1 MAETLVPIGAYAR
14 RRASPIARIVVWVPI
29 ALLGSIVMADLAF
42 FAVRAAHLLTYPYP
56 LDYGEGPLLAQTSL
70 LLRGVPVWRLY
81 ADPAAPPYVVVNYP
95 PVYHL
100 LAALMALP
108 LGSALLAGR
117 LVSLVATLATVG
129 ALWALAYPTAGAARA
144 EDREPRTENREPRAG
159 GRGARGGERGASRP
173 GAFGLADVWAVV
185 AGGLVVLAFLGLPI
199 VREWAAVMRVD
210 LLGVCL
216 GLWGLVVVQRHAGER
231 RVLWAA
237 LPLVLSVFVK
247 PSLIAAPAAGL
258 VWLLFRDWRRAVML
272 GGVIGAAG
280 GLMFALLQAASG
292 GWFAVHIFAANIN
305 QWQPQLA
312 YAFWHDQLVIL
323 WPLVAAAL
331 LGFLVHRWRAGSERV
346 GGREAKLAEQE
357 MGEGR
362 REAGDPGWVDRSRG
376 ERVSVVC
383 DARCR
388 ALLPLYYTLFGAVSA
403 YGVGK
408 VGAYANY
415 FLEFYAGLIWLAAS
429 AAAHGASSLR
439 SEGAGA
445 DDGPGAAWSN
455 RWAPRLAFQ
464 RRSQSFGLRPL
475 AGARAQEGA
484 GQAPD
489 SSRIAD
495 RRSSIVRKVRPHGL
509 VVLVVV
515 GALLRYYPLWSE
527 TYLKPYG
534 MIEQANPPRI
544 AFGRYGV
551 WRDLARERAILDVL
565 GRVNAALAD
574 EVRAAG
580 APIFTDVPGVAAQ
593 AGQLAR
599 HQAFE
604 HRQLLDA
611 GLWDQ
616 RPLLHDLANGAVPLV
631 ILDYLGN
638 WLTPE
643 MVTLIS
649 HRYAQAGSRG
659 TYDLYR
665 PVDPGPRMAT
675 DLAFPGGL
683 RLEGYH
689 LAPSPGRPAYHGG
702 ETVLLTLDWRRAPQ
716 STARMDYA
724 VVAQV
729 RDAQGELVAES
740 VQPLLYGALPPADW
754 PAGTVQHIQPIE
766 LPFDLPPGSYWI
778 DITLRV
784 DRRNLA
790 ARQALAPIVVEDP
803 AGQMLGEQGYYV
815 PAPLFAAWERAGG
828 YAGYGDPLMPAVPF
842 QEYTLQCFVRACLR
856 LEGGVV
862 QRLPLGALVYLGDD
876 RLAPAPLA
884 AGTAQRFAETGQVL
898 RGAFL
903 EYWRANGGEAA
914 FGPPISAEC
923 VRGDTIVQYTR
934 YARLERP
941 IGGGEVRL
949 GRLGEE
955 FLRLP
960 GGVPYRWP

>member
-1 MAETLVPIGAYAR
+1 MAETTVPIGAYAR
-14 RRASPIARIVVWVPI
+14 RRASPIARIVAWVPI

-81 ADPAAPPYVVVNYP
+81 ADPAAPPYAVVNYP

-129 ALWALAYPTAGAARA
+129 GLWALAYPTAGA
-144 EDREPRTENREPRAG
+144 ERTENRGLPLSRSPEQSEGEAKGPGTEACPEPKRRDREPGAG

-173 GAFGLADVWAVV
+173 GASGLADGWAAA

-280 GLMFALLQAASG
+280 GLMFALIQAASG
-292 GWFAVHIFAANIN
+292 GWFAVHVFAANIN

-331 LGFLVHRWRAGSERV
+331 LGFLAQRWRV
-346 GGREAKLAEQE
+346 G
-357 MGEGR
+357 
-362 REAGDPGWVDRSRG
+362 RSWG
-376 ERVSVVC
+376 ERE
-383 DARCR
+383 DAARGTRCMV
-388 ALLPLYYTLFGAVSA
+388 LLPLYYTLFGAMSA

-415 FLEFYAGLIWLAAS
+415 FLEFYAGLVWLAAS
-429 AAAHGASSLR
+429 AVAQ
-439 SEGAGA
+439 AGSGLTSDRA
-445 DDGPGAAWSN
+445 VDGSGIGD
-455 RWAPRLAFQ
+455 RL
-464 RRSQSFGLRPL
+464 SFGVKQP
-475 AGARAQEGA
+475 AV
-484 GQAPD
+484 D
-489 SSRIAD
+489 
-495 RRSSIVRKVRPHGL
+495 VRPL
-509 VVLVVV
+509 VVLFVV

-580 APIFTDVPGVAAQ
+580 APIVTDVPGVAAQ

-604 HRQLLDA
+604 HRQLLAA

-631 ILDYLGN
+631 VLDYLGN

-643 MVTLIS
+643 MVALIS

-675 DLAFPGGL
+675 DLAFPDGL

-754 PAGTVQHIQPIE
+754 PAGAVQHIQPIV

-778 DITLRV
+778 DITLRA
-784 DRRNLA
+784 DRRDLA
-790 ARQALAPIVVEDP
+790 ARQALAPIVVEEP
-803 AGQMLGEQGYYV
+803 AGQLLGEQGYYV

-842 QEYTLQCFVRACLR
+842 QGYTLQCFVRACLR

-862 QRLPLGALVYLGDD
+862 QRMPLGALVYLGDD

-884 AGTAQRFAETGQVL
+884 AGAAQRFAETGQVL

-923 VRGDTIVQYTR
+923 VRGDAIVQYTR

-941 IGGGEVRL
+941 IDGGEVRL